1 MPQPP
6 ENPST
11 PPTPP
16 GNSSPVDFSTNKR
29 VVDIE
34 SLRQLSNLLD
44 NAFRIPG
51 TSYGIGI
58 DPLLGLIPGGGDFI
72 GGLLSI
78 YIVYSAARMGVP
90 KETLVRMGSNIVF
103 DSLVGAVPVAG
114 DLFDVAWKANVK
126 NIDLLETHLASPKKS
141 KRANRWFV
149 YFVLAAL
156 VFLVIGVAVF
166 GILIIGLV
174 IKTLYVLFG

>member
-1 MPQPP
+1 
-6 ENPST
+6 
-11 PPTPP
+11 
-16 GNSSPVDFSTNKR
+16 
-29 VVDIE
+29 
-34 SLRQLSNLLD
+34 
-44 NAFRIPG
+44 
-51 TSYGIGI
+51 
-58 DPLLGLIPGGGDFI
+58 
-72 GGLLSI
+72 
-78 YIVYSAARMGVP
+78 MGVP

>member
-6 ENPST
+6 EDPSKAPK
-11 PPTPP
+11 PPD
-16 GNSSPVDFSTNKR
+16 NSAPVDLTSNKK

-34 SLRQLSNLLD
+34 SLRKLSNLLD
-44 NAFRIPG
+44 NAFRVPG
-51 TSYGIGI
+51 TSIGVGI

-72 GGLLSI
+72 GGLLSV
-78 YIVYSAARMGVP
+78 YIVYSAAKMGVP
-90 KETLVRMGSNIVF
+90 KESLIRMASNIVF
-103 DSLVGAVPVAG
+103 DSLAGTVPVVG

-149 YFVLAAL
+149 YLVLAGL
-156 VFLVIGVAVF
+156 VFLVIGIAVVSVF
-166 GILIIGLV
+166 IIGLAFQA
-174 IKTLYVLFG
+174 LSALFR

>member
-11 PPTPP
+11 PPTPAE
-16 GNSSPVDFSTNKR
+16 NSSPVA
-29 VVDIE
+29 DIDT
-34 SLRQLSNLLD
+34 LRKLSNLLD

-78 YIVYSAARMGVP
+78 YIVYSAAKMGVP
-90 KETLVRMGSNIVF
+90 KETLVRMASNIVF
-103 DSLVGAVPVAG
+103 DSLVGTVPVAG
-114 DLFDVAWKANVK
+114 DLFDVAWKANVR
-126 NIDLLETHLASPKKS
+126 NIDLLETHLQSPKKS
-141 KRANRWFV
+141 KRANRWFI
-149 YFVLAAL
+149 YLVLAGL
-156 VFLVIGVAVF
+156 VFLVVGIAVVGV
-166 GILIIGLV
+166 LIIGLV
-174 IKTLYVLFG
+174 IKSLYALLG